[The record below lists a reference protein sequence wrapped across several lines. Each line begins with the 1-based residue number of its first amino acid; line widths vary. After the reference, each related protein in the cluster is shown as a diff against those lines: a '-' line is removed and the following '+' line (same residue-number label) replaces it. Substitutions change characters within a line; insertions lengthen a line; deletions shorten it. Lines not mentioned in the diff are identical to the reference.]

1 MAPALVDGREAASLE
16 LAGRFPPVVMVDF
29 DEPAGSTAVTDFS
42 VELAAGDVR
51 LEPWTQWLDE
61 GRLEVR
67 LEAGVP
73 AGTYSVVVKDAR
85 GQTATLVDALEVV
98 TDGGPSTDGGP
109 DCALTYEDGDGDGWG
124 LEGTAAA
131 GCGPGRVGR
140 GQDCDDA
147 DALTHP
153 GALEVCNR
161 LDDDCDG
168 QQDEGACS
176 PDAGWAV
183 QAESG
188 GSSDDWV
195 TAWSYAP
202 GAVWIAGH
210 HHVWHRR
217 ASSPFESRASSCP
230 LEAHASWASSDGAA
244 TVGFGA
250 NHWGAV
256 ALVTPL
262 APGCED
268 RRWTG
273 DPVVGVVG
281 FESGQEPEGVA
292 VTLVA
297 ASRHGRLWRFGPGE
311 RPVELTLEPIAG
323 AHLEDLHGLSPQ
335 ALVAVGSDERS
346 GRPWVYA
353 WADAGWSGQA
363 LPGSASARGV
373 WVAAP
378 GSTFVV
384 GDEGLA
390 VESRDGGWVQLG
402 ERGELGG
409 ASLRAVRAF
418 GSGRVYTVEREGRVR
433 RWSRGR
439 WEVLVELGPGAPLND
454 ITGTSEED
462 LWVVGDHGLV
472 LHWP

>member
-1 MAPALVDGREAASLE
+1 VVDGREATSLQ
-16 LAGRFPPVVMVDF
+16 LVGRFPQVVMVDF
-29 DEPAGSTAVTDFS
+29 DEPAGSTAATDFS
-42 VELAAGDVR
+42 AELVGGVR
-51 LEPWTQWLDE
+51 LGLWTQWLDE
-61 GRLEVR
+61 GRLESR

-73 AGTYSVVVKDAR
+73 GGTYSVVVTDAR
-85 GQTATLVDALEVV
+85 GQTATLADALEVL
-98 TDGGPSTDGGP
+98 TDGGLLPDGGS

-124 LEGTAAA
+124 LDGTGGA
-131 GCGPGRVGR
+131 GCGPGRAPR
-140 GQDCDDA
+140 GQDCDDG

-153 GALEVCNR
+153 EALETCNR

-168 QQDEGACS
+168 QLDEGVCP
-176 PDAGWAV
+176 PDAGWTV
-183 QAESG
+183 QPESG
-188 GSSDDWV
+188 GPSDDWQ

-210 HHVWHRR
+210 HHVWHRQ
-217 ASSPFESRASSCP
+217 AASPFEPQASSCP
-230 LEAHASWASSDGAA
+230 LEARASWASSDGAA
-244 TVGFGA
+244 TVGFGVDR
-250 NHWGAV
+250 WGAV
-256 ALVTPL
+256 ALATPL
-262 APGCED
+262 APGCDE
-268 RRWTG
+268 RRWMG
-273 DPVVGVVG
+273 DQVVGVVG
-281 FESGQEPEGVA
+281 FELEPEGGA
-292 VTLVA
+292 VTLAA

-311 RPVELTLEPIAG
+311 RPVELTAERIPG
-323 AHLEDLHGLSPQ
+323 VHLADLHGLGPE

-346 GRPWVYA
+346 GRPWAFFWV
-353 WADAGWSGQA
+353 DGGWSGQA
-363 LPGSASARGV
+363 LPGTGAAHGV

-384 GDEGLA
+384 GDEGLV
-390 VESRDGGWVQLG
+390 VESRDGGWVQL
-402 ERGELGG
+402 GELGG